1 MMDDRLMSIKELAEY
16 LQLDLSTLYLW
27 SQQGEIPAIKV
38 GKVWRYRRS
47 EVDDWLDRR
56 RNRPVER
63 QILSSLTD

>member
-1 MMDDRLMSIKELAEY
+1 MADERLMSIKELAEY

-27 SQQGEIPAIKV
+27 SQQGEISAMKL

-56 RNRPVER
+56 RNRPVGPEM
-63 QILSSLTD
+63 ISPLAG